1 MMLVAPPYTCAN
13 SLRQSASHAQ
23 RQYDRGGA
31 DHRTLTLELP
41 LPPFVAARGTWV
53 RSGKWKQAGTVKTYV

>member
-23 RQYDRGGA
+23 RQYDRWGA
-31 DHRTLTLELP
+31 DQKHSRWS
-41 LPPFVAARGTWV
+41 R
-53 RSGKWKQAGTVKTYV
+53 RYHY